1 MEFKPK
7 PYNESNMAAATI
19 PGKDF
24 AEENANLSKYYLVN
38 WSVSVDVLLT
48 VWFLSLNYEAYLNL
62 HQTSLQSFTKK
73 PWELEKKT
81 APCTLSK

>member
-7 PYNESNMAAATI
+7 PYNDSNMAAATI

-38 WSVSVDVLLT
+38 WSISVDVVLT
-48 VWFLSLNYEAYLNL
+48 VWFLSQIIR
-62 HQTSLQSFTKK
+62 HT
-73 PWELEKKT
+73 
-81 APCTLSK
+81 